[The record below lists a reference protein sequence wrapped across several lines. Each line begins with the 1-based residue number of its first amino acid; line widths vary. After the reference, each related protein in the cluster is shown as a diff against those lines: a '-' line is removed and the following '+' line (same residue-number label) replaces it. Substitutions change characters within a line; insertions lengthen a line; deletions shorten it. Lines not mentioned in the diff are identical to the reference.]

1 MSTRTSDRQPAE
13 HGEQALVEL
22 LLNEPEIVAW
32 LGLDERRSVWERAG
46 GRGPSRPRS
55 APNADTIRPSQPS

>member
-1 MSTRTSDRQPAE
+1 VSTRTSDLPPPEQR
-13 HGEQALVEL
+13 EQALVEL

-32 LGLDERRSVWERAG
+32 LGLDERHDPAERAR
-46 GRGPSRPRS
+46 GRGPSRSRF